1 MKDEKEMNAS
11 AEKSN
16 EELEATLDKTEEYA
30 EDELHDELEKLAET
44 FRNELNKAKEQGAVK
59 IGEVAVVDE
68 NNNVIPK
75 EELCECCGER
85 RKDLSVSANYQYC
98 SECRERMKR

>member
-30 EDELHDELEKLAET
+30 EEELHDELEKLAET
-44 FRNELNKAKEQGAVK
+44 SLDNSPEFKKYYKFLNK
-59 IGEVAVVDE
+59 
-68 NNNVIPK
+68 
-75 EELCECCGER
+75 
-85 RKDLSVSANYQYC
+85 
-98 SECRERMKR
+98 